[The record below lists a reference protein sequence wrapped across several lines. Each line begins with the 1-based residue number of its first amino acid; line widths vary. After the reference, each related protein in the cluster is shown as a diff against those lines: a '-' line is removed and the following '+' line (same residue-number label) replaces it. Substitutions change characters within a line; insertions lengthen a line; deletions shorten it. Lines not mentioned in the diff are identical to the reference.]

1 MTKRKRGVWSVFAPF
16 ENRLVDCL
24 VRDSVSE
31 TRKLTL
37 YPALSKTARDR
48 MLSVVRVA
56 TIFLPQIEIAWRDP
70 SAAIT
75 GKTASALCSLGLGCS
90 SCDTGELN
98 AGAGSKGSFKDVD
111 FRAVIKYSAGR
122 MRHELL
128 IKHAA
133 V

>member
-1 MTKRKRGVWSVFAPF
+1 
-16 ENRLVDCL
+16 
-24 VRDSVSE
+24 
-31 TRKLTL
+31 
-37 YPALSKTARDR
+37 

-56 TIFLPQIEIAWRDP
+56 TIFLPRIEIAWRDP

-75 GKTASALCSLGLGCS
+75 GIRSLGLGCS
-90 SCDTGELN
+90 ACDTGELN

-111 FRAVIKYSAGR
+111 LRAAIKYSAGR

>member
-1 MTKRKRGVWSVFAPF
+1 MRLPFGVHRSPPSVGS
-16 ENRLVDCL
+16 R
-24 VRDSVSE
+24 SVP
-31 TRKLTL
+31 TRNSTL

-56 TIFLPQIEIAWRDP
+56 TIFLPRIEIAWRDP
-70 SAAIT
+70 SAAST
-75 GKTASALCSLGLGCS
+75 GNTASALSASVS

-98 AGAGSKGSFKDVD
+98 AGAGSEGSFKDVD
-111 FRAVIKYSAGR
+111 LGAAIEYSAGR